1 MKKSALELT
10 LTGTSAAQPEANP
23 KKGNK
28 KVTIVAE
35 PVVLTDPVKEKQPVQ
50 EPIKKKN

>member
-1 MKKSALELT
+1 MNKSALELT
-10 LTGTSAAQPEANP
+10 LTGTAQPETNP

-35 PVVLTDPVKEKQPVQ
+35 PVILTESAKEAGK